1 MTPFTVELLVNA
13 VFILLFA
20 INIFIGYRRGFVKT
34 FFSFVTFAASFFIS
48 FIFAKPMASLL
59 KNTSLYTGIFS
70 RLKSTLLSYLE
81 GLSPEQLNA
90 AFSPE
95 AQQASQQAADQGTVY
110 LKGYGRSLADV
121 SDEYA
126 HIAIEKSEQAA
137 ESIAEYIIE
146 PACDMIITGLSF
158 ILIFILSFIALRI
171 VAFTLNLAAKAPV
184 LNSFNRFTGA
194 LAGFLIAFIQAVLL
208 TVVCDAL
215 LPYFDLSHLGITA
228 ATLRHSYLYGL
239 FAGITPVGA
248 AFVK

>member
-1 MTPFTVELLVNA
+1 
-13 VFILLFA
+13 
-20 INIFIGYRRGFVKT
+20 
-34 FFSFVTFAASFFIS
+34 
-48 FIFAKPMASLL
+48 
-59 KNTSLYTGIFS
+59 
-70 RLKSTLLSYLE
+70 
-81 GLSPEQLNA
+81 
-90 AFSPE
+90 
-95 AQQASQQAADQGTVY
+95 
-110 LKGYGRSLADV
+110 
-121 SDEYA
+121 
-126 HIAIEKSEQAA
+126 
-137 ESIAEYIIE
+137 
-146 PACDMIITGLSF
+146 MIITGLSF

-184 LNSFNRFTGA
+184 LNAFNRFTGA